1 MGVRAV
7 KLYFK
12 GVVLVASLL
21 SLLLSVLVFSAYRSD
36 PANGVWLQYFS
47 MFVPF
52 MLLTNLALTVYWLF
66 SWKPATFI
74 AITAF
79 ALNVYYVSSIPSHKT
94 ESIENGTRSISVASY
109 NVNYFSHEEQQNAPR
124 IASVIK
130 MKNTDIL
137 AMQEFQP
144 TSYYNVK
151 EIIGEF
157 DYLENSAIYSGSGEG
172 IGMAIFSRFPIL
184 RSKKTT
190 FPNSDNGYMWADILF
205 NNDTIRVIN
214 CHLQTTGYYSSIR
227 IGYNHLVEKMSE
239 NFIIRAIQAAQ
250 VRSLIDTTKHP
261 VILCGDLNDTPK
273 SFVYSKVKGND
284 LIDSFGVKGLGIG
297 GTYRWSFNLLRID
310 YIMHSKHFKT
320 LKYEMEPAKLSD
332 HKPIFSVLEYQ
343 N

>member
-21 SLLLSVLVFSAYRSD
+21 SLLLSILVFNSYKSD
-36 PANGVWLQYFS
+36 PANGLLLQYLS

-52 MLLTNLALTVYWLF
+52 MLLTNLALTVYWLL

-74 AITAF
+74 TIV
-79 ALNVYYVSSIPSHKT
+79 ALACNIYYVSSIPSHKT
-94 ESIENGTRSISVASY
+94 EPRENGTRSISVASY

-124 IASVIK
+124 IASLIK

-157 DYLENSAIYSGSGEG
+157 DYLGNSAIFSGNGEG
-172 IGMAIFSRFPIL
+172 IGMAIFSRYPIL
-184 RSKKTT
+184 HSKKIT

-227 IGYNHLVEKMSE
+227 IGYSYLVEKMSE
-239 NFIIRAIQAAQ
+239 NYIIRATQAAQ

-273 SFVYSKVKGND
+273 SYVYTKVIGND
-284 LIDSFGVKGLGIG
+284 LTDSFGVKRLGIG

-310 YIMHSKHFKT
+310 YIIHSKHFRT